1 MTSGEP
7 MPKYVVEPASARPRS
22 MQERTKT
29 NSSVAPPSERAD
41 ADEQEAGAGSCV
53 SVRR

>member
-22 MQERTKT
+22 MHDRTNT
-29 NSSVAPPSERAD
+29 NSRIAPPVN
-41 ADEQEAGAGSCV
+41 GAAPTSRNRLRLV
-53 SVRR
+53 NRVRR